1 MAILKNLEEKNM
13 CSGGF
18 CNSDGGS
25 MLSTYIFSN
34 INDGL
39 PKSNCHDAFSK
50 LIMSSLDSYRLGFMV
65 TLAEA
70 VIVTATY
77 SLVILY
83 KIYKKCCSK
92 QDKQK
97 KKDKEARRKR
107 REERAASVALEG
119 PEVELELEEQN

>member
-39 PKSNCHDAFSK
+39 PKTNCHDAFSK
-50 LIMSSLDSYRLGFMV
+50 LILSSLDSYRLGFMV

-92 QDKQK
+92 QDNK
-97 KKDKEARRKR
+97 RKR
-107 REERAASVALEG
+107 TKKQEGKEEKRGQL
-119 PEVELELEEQN
+119 LLL

>member
-18 CNSDGGS
+18 CNSDGGN
-25 MLSTYIFSN
+25 MLNTYIFSN

-50 LIMSSLDSYRLGFMV
+50 LIMSSLDSYRLGFIV

-77 SLVILY
+77 SFVILF

-92 QDKQK
+92 KEKQK
-97 KKDKEARRKR
+97 KKDKESRKKR
-107 REERAASVALEG
+107 RE
-119 PEVELELEEQN
+119 Q

>member
-1 MAILKNLEEKNM
+1 MQENMAIIRNLEEKNT

-18 CNSDGGS
+18 CNSDGGR
-25 MLSTYIFSN
+25 MLPTYIFSN

-50 LIMSSLDSYRLGFMV
+50 LIMNNLDSYRLGFVV
-65 TLAEA
+65 TLIEA
-70 VIVTATY
+70 VLVTVVYT
-77 SLVILY
+77 LVILR

-92 QDKQK
+92 KEKQK

-107 REERAASVALEG
+107 RE
-119 PEVELELEEQN
+119 Q